1 MGDMKH
7 KQDVCDINEMY
18 EKLDFKDRGCKK
30 EEKSSKDMAGMVNSQ
45 YGILPPFPA
54 KTVPTMAYVPF
65 QQQGAMYGAEQGIVS
80 GTLFPVL
87 NKPFY
92 GSKCTGKPVPGGVIK
107 KMSLD
112 DIYGCEEE

>member
-7 KQDVCDINEMY
+7 RQDVCDINEMNG
-18 EKLDFKDRGCKK
+18 KRDFKEASCFK
-30 EEKSSKDMAGMVNSQ
+30 EKPPKDMAGLVNSQ
-45 YGILPPFPA
+45 YGILPPLPA
-54 KTVPTMAYVPF
+54 KTVPAMAYVPY

-92 GSKCTGKPVPGGVIK
+92 GAKCTGRHGGDGVVRK
-107 KMSLD
+107 FSPD
-112 DIYGCEEE
+112 DIYGCEED